1 MESEK
6 QSESNQKVVPVS
18 KTIKM
23 FFDGAGCRP
32 NGEGSGFAWIC
43 PDSNEKLVQRVPGLT
58 NNQAEYKGF
67 LAALEHV
74 PADRAVEIFSDSQL
88 ICSQFS
94 GHYRVRD
101 EALQELLSE
110 VRALIASKSLRVTL
124 NWVPR
129 SRNLAGKLL

>member
-1 MESEK
+1 MESGK
-6 QSESNQKVVPVS
+6 QSESNKLAAEP

-43 PDSNEKLVQRVPGLT
+43 PDSNEKLVQRVPDLT
-58 NNQAEYKGF
+58 NNQAEYRGF

-74 PADRAVEIFSDSQL
+74 SSGRVVEFFSDSQL

-94 GHYRVRD
+94 GQYRVRD
-101 EALQELLSE
+101 EALQKLLSE
-110 VRALIASKSLRVTL
+110 IRALIASKSLRVTL

>member
-1 MESEK
+1 MEAGK
-6 QSESNQKVVPVS
+6 QSESNKLAAES
-18 KTIKM
+18 KTIKV

-32 NGEGSGFAWIC
+32 DGEGSGFAWIC
-43 PDSNEKLVQRVPGLT
+43 PDSNEKLVQRVPSLT
-58 NNQAEYKGF
+58 NNQAEYRGF

-74 PADRAVEIFSDSQL
+74 PADRAVEVFSDSQL

-94 GHYRVRD
+94 GQYRVRD
-101 EALQELLSE
+101 EALQTLLSE
-110 VRALIASKSLRVTL
+110 VRAVIANKNLKVTL

>member
-1 MESEK
+1 MESGK
-6 QSESNQKVVPVS
+6 QSESNKRTAES
-18 KTIKM
+18 KTIKL

-58 NNQAEYKGF
+58 NNQAEYRGF

-74 PADRAVEIFSDSQL
+74 SADRVVEVFSDSQL

-94 GHYRVRD
+94 GQYRVRD
-101 EALQELLSE
+101 EALQKLLAE
-110 VRALIASKSLRVTL
+110 VRALIARKSLRVTL

>member
-1 MESEK
+1 MESGK
-6 QSESNQKVVPVS
+6 QSESNNLPPES

-32 NGEGSGFAWIC
+32 NGEGSGYAWIC
-43 PDSNEKLVQRVPGLT
+43 PDSNERSVRHVPGLT
-58 NNQAEYKGF
+58 NNQAEYRGF

-74 PADRAVEIFSDSQL
+74 PADRVVEIFSDSQL

-94 GHYRVRD
+94 GQYRVRD

-110 VRALIASKSLRVTL
+110 VRAVIASKSLKVTL